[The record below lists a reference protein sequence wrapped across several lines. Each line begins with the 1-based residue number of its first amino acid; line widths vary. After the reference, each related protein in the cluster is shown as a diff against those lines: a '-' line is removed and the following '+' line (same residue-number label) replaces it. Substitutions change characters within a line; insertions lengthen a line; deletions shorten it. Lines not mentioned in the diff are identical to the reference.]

1 MSQGDSSGPSDSSA
15 TASPAAELAKTI
27 VWLLR
32 LQAGLTVAVTVGFLL
47 WMGAQAAFA
56 ALAGGLIGIILTAIA
71 ALRLLQVGTDDAAV
85 IVRGFYR
92 AMAVKLAVAMLV
104 FVVVAVQFAAW
115 FGPIMSGYVA
125 TLMAYWVALWRL
137 ARVAVP
143 VPPADNRS

>member
-32 LQAGLTVAVTVGFLL
+32 LQAGLTVVVTAAFLL
-47 WMGAQAAFA
+47 WLGTQAAFA

-125 TLMAYWVALWRL
+125 TLLAYWVALWRL

-143 VPPADNRS
+143 IPSADNRS